1 MEASNKKLLTCDA
14 ALKVQMAKLFL
25 EMKDLCKDSD
35 DYEQKYEQK
44 KQILISNCGGVD
56 YSHSKNDWNTLRS
69 KVNKW
74 IKELKKFEDA
84 DPNSKRVPPQQQS
97 KCNGVKIIP
106 PIPPLTWDS

>member
-44 KQILISNCGGVD
+44 K
-56 YSHSKNDWNTLRS
+56 
-69 KVNKW
+69 
-74 IKELKKFEDA
+74 
-84 DPNSKRVPPQQQS
+84 
-97 KCNGVKIIP
+97 
-106 PIPPLTWDS
+106 